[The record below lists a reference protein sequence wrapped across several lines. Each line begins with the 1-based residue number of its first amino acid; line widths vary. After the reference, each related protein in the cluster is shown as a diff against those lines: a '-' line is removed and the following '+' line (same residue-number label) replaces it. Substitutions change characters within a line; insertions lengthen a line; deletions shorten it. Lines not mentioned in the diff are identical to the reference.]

1 MSKLRR
7 LVLMRHGETTG
18 QSSIR
23 FHGSTD
29 VALSDE
35 GRAQMRT
42 AARGLAQ
49 ECFDL
54 VVASALRRSWQAAA
68 IVAAG
73 APVRLEH
80 GFNEIDFGRWEG
92 LTKEEIEVS
101 DPVPYADWQAKL
113 EDFEFPGGETRAD
126 FRTRVEQ
133 GLERLRASGAT
144 SVLVVVHKGTV
155 RSIAESLLGKPLE
168 DGEPPLAGT
177 LGLSRAPEGSWLL
190 GRRGSDPR

>member
-42 AARGLAQ
+42 AARGLVQ

-92 LTKEEIEVS
+92 LTKEEIEAS
-101 DPVPYADWQAKL
+101 DPVPYADWQAKV

-126 FRTRVEQ
+126 FRARVEQ
-133 GLERLRASGAT
+133 GPRAASGERCDERARCRPQG
-144 SVLVVVHKGTV
+144 H
-155 RSIAESLLGKPLE
+155 RSQHRRVTA
-168 DGEPPLAGT
+168 
-177 LGLSRAPEGSWLL
+177 RQAP
-190 GRRGSDPR
+190 RRG